1 MAKLTIRQQNAM
13 LEAIQQI
20 RELEV
25 AKREVTKAI
34 GEQQQIIKDMM
45 TCKQVEVLELG
56 EYTVRYTTVTT
67 SRFDSTAFKK
77 THEEL
82 YAQYCVPA
90 SSKRFSIS

>member
-1 MAKLTIRQQNAM
+1 MARLTLRQQNAM
-13 LEAIQQI
+13 LEAVQQI

-34 GEQQQIIKDMM
+34 EEQQRIIKEMM
-45 TCKQVEVLELG
+45 ERKQVEVLELG

-67 SRFDSTAFKK
+67 SRFDSAAFKK